1 MEDKAAVR
9 FTLGKQSSMAPER
22 DRGEAD
28 GKEKEEGEEIDGGV
42 RLMYLANEGD
52 LDGIRELLDSGI
64 NVNFRDIDDRTA
76 LHIAACQGQ
85 TDVVSLLL
93 QRGANVESK
102 DCWGSTV
109 SKKNRLLFLPFLFK
123 IKNKK
128 INLFHIFLVE

>member
-22 DRGEAD
+22 DRGEPD
-28 GKEKEEGEEIDGGV
+28 GKGKEEGEEIDEV

-64 NVNFRDIDDRTA
+64 NVNFCDIDDRTA

-93 QRGANVESK
+93 QRGANLESK
-102 DCWGSTV
+102 DRWGSTV
-109 SKKNRLLFLPFLFK
+109 SKNQNRLLFCSLKRKF
-123 IKNKK
+123 
-128 INLFHIFLVE
+128 

>member
-22 DRGEAD
+22 DRGEPD
-28 GKEKEEGEEIDGGV
+28 GKENEEGEEIDGV

-52 LDGIRELLDSGI
+52 LGGIRELLDSGI

-109 SKKNRLLFLPFLFK
+109 SKKNRLLFCLFPFNNPIFYLF
-123 IKNKK
+123 
-128 INLFHIFLVE
+128 LLVI